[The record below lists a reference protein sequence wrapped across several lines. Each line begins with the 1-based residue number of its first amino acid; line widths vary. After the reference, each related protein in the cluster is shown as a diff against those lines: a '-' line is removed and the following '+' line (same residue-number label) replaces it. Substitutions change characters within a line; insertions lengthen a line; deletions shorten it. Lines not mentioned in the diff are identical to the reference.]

1 MVTAIKNTPLFFYG
15 DPEVTNYLWDV
26 GVIHVSE
33 QLGFVQPYPS
43 HLSWASHQRLWWWPV
58 PPNAVWQINL
68 SCFMHLCPPCPLN
81 NYSSFKWMQ
90 ATTATLADTYKHISH
105 CSPSFKCKGKKPKT
119 TVKTFYQVLKKKK
132 EERTYFDLLFSS
144 NTYSHL
150 SLRRKKRFL
159 SITTK
164 LHWCCVAK
172 IHKIMQY
179 TK

>member
-105 CSPSFKCKGKKPKT
+105 CSPSFKCKGKNLKQQLKL
-119 TVKTFYQVLKKKK
+119 FIRFWKKKRRK
-132 EERTYFDLLFSS
+132 NLLWLAIFFKHIF
-144 NTYSHL
+144 TPL
-150 SLRRKKRFL
+150 SLQEKKIPFYYNEIAL
-159 SITTK
+159 MLCSKNTQNN
-164 LHWCCVAK
+164 A
-172 IHKIMQY
+172 IH
-179 TK
+179 